1 MVFPVALVTVQVLS
15 CMENDFQVFE
25 CIRHQN
31 KREARIALAQVVS
44 RRGGGGAGRTKKWT
58 RDCWKVNSDLA
69 MRSALQAAFRTTEH
83 NFFQYANRQLGPSI
97 FLLVVLF
104 AIFRLQA

>member
-1 MVFPVALVTVQVLS
+1 MHPASKQARGSHSVGASCVT
-15 CMENDFQVFE
+15 EG
-25 CIRHQN
+25 R
-31 KREARIALAQVVS
+31 
-44 RRGGGGAGRTKKWT
+44 GGAGRTKKWT

>member
-1 MVFPVALVTVQVLS
+1 MHPASKQARGSHSVGASCVT
-15 CMENDFQVFE
+15 EG
-25 CIRHQN
+25 R
-31 KREARIALAQVVS
+31 
-44 RRGGGGAGRTKKWT
+44 GGGAGRTKKWT